1 MEALVS
7 RLFVFAALLAALP
20 QVAYAA
26 PKVGPYYD
34 FLSRDVI
41 GAGEFTSKHPNWD
54 GRGVVVAV
62 LDTGVDPSV
71 PGLRTTSTG
80 ETKVIEARDFSG
92 EGDVSLTRVERT
104 VEGGIGL
111 LRCDDGVVRGVDGL
125 AHRPKDGVYWVG
137 FFEESGLKRSSVN
150 DVNQNGKTTDKFAVV
165 AFYPQPGA
173 EPLVAI
179 DLDGDGEIADETL
192 RPDYRVNRRH
202 FSFSHPDPRKDQ
214 TPVAFSVTIM
224 PESERRVELH
234 FDDGGHGTHC
244 AGISAGYE
252 IQGKPGFDGIAPGA
266 WVMSL
271 KIGNNALAGGATTPG
286 SMRRAMAYAA
296 RWARE
301 NNVPVVMN
309 ISYGIGS
316 EIEGYAGIDGELDKI
331 LADSPKL
338 VASVAAGND
347 GPGLSTVGTPGASLL
362 AWTAGAY
369 LDPVNGRT
377 LWGAGGKGARIFGF
391 SSRGGEL
398 DKPDGLSPGVAWAS
412 VPPFHRRPVMAGT
425 SMATPQASGA
435 HALLISA
442 ALATKTPWNS
452 GLLKAALRGT
462 ARPVRGYARVDQGA
476 GLIHVVDAFKA
487 LRKDAK
493 DAQVDT
499 LLAWRISTP
508 VPHRPG
514 STGTASYWRTGH
526 YVPEAPDTVDFT
538 IEPVFLTTAR
548 ESQTNTFFGD
558 LELDTDTSWITL
570 DRDRVGVRGDGAA
583 HISARLKPKAV
594 KRPGLHEGLIT
605 ATMRGSKL
613 PAFDIPIII
622 VTPHRFD
629 DAKHRTQS
637 WKGSLAPGAITRR
650 FVEVPPG
657 ATAMM
662 LEMTIPQ
669 GAFGRVYLNLYDPEG
684 RSHHSS
690 MRVANSE
697 TGAKARTVV
706 SGADLTPGV
715 WEIAPYATFR
725 NHQTSDFKLQARFA
739 GIDIPSSTDYFVP
752 DGGGL
757 EASLKITNRFE
768 RPIKGAIDAHILG
781 WTREENYD
789 VEGPKYDTDIVLPAG
804 TVGATLA
811 FELSAEDYNL
821 FTDIA
826 VNVIDAN
833 GGVVAQS
840 GFGARLLDMNFSGG
854 PGTYSVEVLGATAL
868 PDTEPTWNI
877 TLRETQRLG
886 TPSALDVTGPDG
898 GSVTLYPGVT
908 VELDTATSEPLPERP
923 DGFDAMIEFVF
934 EDRLHSGPPVSYR
947 LPFQR
952 Q

>member
-1 MEALVS
+1 MS

-20 QVAYAA
+20 QFASAA
-26 PKVGPYYD
+26 PKLGPYYD
-34 FLSRDVI
+34 YLSRDVI
-41 GAGEFTSKHPNWD
+41 GAGEFTSKNASWD
-54 GRGVVVAV
+54 GRGVVIAV

-71 PGLRTTSTG
+71 PGMRTTSTG
-80 ETKVIEARDFSG
+80 EIKVIEARDFSG

-104 VEGGIGL
+104 VEDGIGL
-111 LRCDDGVVRGVDGL
+111 LRSDDGVVRGVDGL
-125 AHRPKDGVYWVG
+125 AQKPKDGVYWVG
-137 FFEESGLKRSSVN
+137 FFDESSLERSSVN
-150 DVNQNGKTTDKFAVV
+150 DVNQNGKATDTFAVV
-165 AFYPQPGA
+165 AFYPTPGA
-173 EPLVAI
+173 APLVAL
-179 DLDGDGEIADETL
+179 DLDGDGEISDEVV
-192 RPDYRVNRRH
+192 RPDFKVDRQH

-214 TPVAFSVTIM
+214 TPIAFSVTIM
-224 PESERRVELH
+224 PDSDRRVELH

-244 AGISAGYE
+244 AGIAAGYE

-286 SMRRAMAYAA
+286 SMKRAMDYAA
-296 RWARE
+296 RWSRE
-301 NNVPVVMN
+301 HNVPVVMN
-309 ISYGIGS
+309 VSYGIGS
-316 EIEGYAGIDGELDKI
+316 EIEGYAGIDGELDEL
-331 LADSPKL
+331 LAQNPQL
-338 VASVAAGND
+338 VASVAAGNE

-412 VPPFHRRPVMAGT
+412 VPPFHRRAVMAGT
-425 SMATPQASGA
+425 SMAAPQASGA

-442 ALATKTPWNS
+442 AVATKTPWNS

-462 ARPVRGYARVDQGA
+462 ARPVKGYARVDQGA
-476 GLIHVVDAFKA
+476 GLIHVGDAFKA
-487 LRKDAK
+487 LRKDAAS
-493 DAQVDT
+493 AQSDI

-526 YVPEAPDTVDFT
+526 YVPEDPDTIHFT
-538 IEPVFLTTAR
+538 INPVLFETVK
-548 ESQTNTFFGD
+548 ESQKNAFFGD
-558 LELDTDTSWITL
+558 LELDTDTSWIKL
-570 DRDRVGVRGDGAA
+570 DRSRIGVRGEGSA
-583 HISARLKPKAV
+583 HLSARLKAKAV

-613 PAFDIPIII
+613 PAFDIPVVI

-650 FVEVPPG
+650 FIEVPPG

-662 LEMTIPQ
+662 IDMEVPE
-669 GAFGRVYLNLYDPEG
+669 GKFGRVYLNLYDPEG
-684 RSHHSS
+684 RSHDSA

-697 TGAKARTVV
+697 TGAKSRTVV
-706 SGADLTPGV
+706 SGDELTPGV

-725 NHQTSDFKLQARFA
+725 NQTPSSFKLQARFA
-739 GIDIPSSTDYFVP
+739 GIDLPKAVDYFVP
-752 DGGGL
+752 DGGGV
-757 EASLKITNRFE
+757 EASLTVTNRFE
-768 RPIKGAIDAHILG
+768 RPVKGDIDAHVLG
-781 WTREENYD
+781 WTREEHYD
-789 VEGPKYDTDIVLPAG
+789 VEGPKYDTDVVLPAG
-804 TVGATLA
+804 ASGATLA
-811 FELSAEDYNL
+811 FELTADDYNL

-826 VNVIDAN
+826 VNIVDSKGN
-833 GGVVAQS
+833 VVAQS

-854 PGTYSVEVLGATAL
+854 PGTYSIEILGATAV
-868 PDTEPTWNI
+868 PDTEPTWGI
-877 TLRETQRLG
+877 TLRETQRLARPI
-886 TPSALDVTGPDG
+886 TLAVTGPDG
-898 GSVTLYPGVT
+898 GNPTLYPGVT
-908 VELDTATSEPLPERP
+908 VALDASTSKALPERP
-923 DGFDAMIEFVF
+923 DGFDAMVEFVF
-934 EDRLHSGPPVSYR
+934 EDRLHSGPAVSYR
-947 LPFQR
+947 LPFMR

>member
-1 MEALVS
+1 MF
-7 RLFVFAALLAALP
+7 RLFVFAALLAASSP
-20 QVAYAA
+20 SAFAA

-41 GAGEFTSKHPNWD
+41 GAGDFTSKHPSWD
-54 GRGVVVAV
+54 GRGVVIAV

-104 VEGGIGL
+104 VEDGTAL
-111 LRCDDGVVRGVDGL
+111 LRSDDGVVRGIDEL
-125 AHRPKDGVYWVG
+125 AQRPKDGVYWVG
-137 FFEESGLKRSSVN
+137 FFREEGLERSSVN
-150 DVNQNGKTTDKFAVV
+150 DINRNGKTTDEFAVV
-165 AFYPQPGA
+165 AFYPTPGA
-173 EPLVAI
+173 APLVVI
-179 DLDGDGEIADETL
+179 DLDGDGEISDEKL
-192 RPDYRVNRRH
+192 RPDFRVDRQH
-202 FSFSHPDPRKDQ
+202 FAFGHPDPRKDQ
-214 TPVAFSVTIM
+214 TPIAFSVTIM

-244 AGISAGYE
+244 AGIAAGFE

-286 SMRRAMAYAA
+286 SMKRAMAYAA
-296 RWARE
+296 RWSRD
-301 NNVPVVMN
+301 NDVPVVMN
-309 ISYGIGS
+309 VSYGIGS
-316 EIEGYAGIDGELDKI
+316 EIEGYAGIDGELDEL
-331 LADSPKL
+331 LANHIAL

-369 LDPVNGRT
+369 FDPVNGRT

-412 VPPFHRRPVMAGT
+412 VPPFHRRAVMAGT
-425 SMATPQASGA
+425 SMATPQAAGA

-462 ARPVRGYARVDQGA
+462 AKPVRGYARVDQGA
-476 GLIHVVDAFKA
+476 GLIHVGDAFEA

-493 DAQVDT
+493 SAPPKA
-499 LLAWRISTP
+499 LLAWRVSTP

-526 YVPEAPDTVDFT
+526 YVPGEPDTIDFS
-538 IEPVFLTTAR
+538 IEPVLLATAKDS
-548 ESQTNTFFGD
+548 EKSEFFAD
-558 LELDTDTSWITL
+558 LELDTDTSWVKL
-570 DRDRVGVRGDGAA
+570 DRTRVGVRGESAA
-583 HISARLKPKAV
+583 HFSVRLKPKAV

-605 ATMRGSKL
+605 ANLRGSKL
-613 PAFDIPIII
+613 PAFDIPIVI

-629 DAKHRTQS
+629 DASKRTQS
-637 WKGSLAPGAITRR
+637 WKGSLAPGGITRR
-650 FVEVPPG
+650 FLEVPPG

-662 LEMTIPQ
+662 IEMEVPK

-684 RSHHSS
+684 RSHETPL
-690 MRVANSE
+690 RVANSE
-697 TGAKARTVV
+697 TGSKARVVV
-706 SGADLTPGV
+706 SGDDLTPGV
-715 WEIAPYATFR
+715 WEVAPYATFR
-725 NHQTSDFKLQARFA
+725 NQGPSTFKLQARFVGLEVPETA
-739 GIDIPSSTDYFVP
+739 DYFVP

-757 EASLKITNRFE
+757 EASLQVTNRFE
-768 RPIKGAIDAHILG
+768 RPIKGSISAHVLG
-781 WTREENYD
+781 WTREESYD
-789 VEGPKYDTDIVLPAG
+789 VEGAKYDTDVVLPPG
-804 TVGATLA
+804 TVGANLA
-811 FELSAEDYNL
+811 FELTAEDYNL

-826 VNVIDAN
+826 VNIIDAKGN
-833 GGVVAQS
+833 VVAQS
-840 GFGARLLDMNFSGG
+840 GFGARMIDLSFSGG
-854 PGTYSVEVLGATAL
+854 PGSYSVEILGATAL

-886 TPSALDVTGPDG
+886 TRRALDVSGPEG
-898 GSVTLYPGVT
+898 GNVTLYPGVT
-908 VELDTATSEPLPERP
+908 VALDASSAEPLPERP
-923 DGFDAMIEFVF
+923 DGFDAMVEFVF
-934 EDRLHSGPPVSYR
+934 EDRLHSGPPISYR